1 MARVLTPIPFAVT
14 HSPPPD
20 RPLDS
25 PPGGLLPTEPVLP
38 NTEEAKQLYLSA
50 EAVKQQAKTLSEE
63 LTQVVESIDAPLK
76 RENES

>member
-1 MARVLTPIPFAVT
+1 
-14 HSPPPD
+14 
-20 RPLDS
+20 
-25 PPGGLLPTEPVLP
+25 LPTEPVLP